1 MLQNTHIIE
10 ELLGSLDKVRP
21 ILLAQKEK
29 DAGMRSLLRR
39 MVSQLESLQN
49 IPSVNP
55 ELYKQISHMFA
66 LLLDA
71 EHGTLLKH
79 LYLDEQNKEALRM
92 LNVHIKA
99 RKTLIDAAQQDLPSA
114 LTMVRRGFDLLGKP
128 HPSCDDLTIN
138 FKRFTKHLE
147 TYLQGNTKVRL
158 EFNLLTTALKQSVQ
172 AMDNVLDE
180 VGSHSPELKEV
191 QAVLEQDLPSDP
203 EQAQTLLRK
212 ARNNILKAGDKLNH
226 ASQHVKAT
234 MTTQVEQMNEL
245 SRRLHAAEAQARND
259 PLTGLGNRRKLREFF
274 NTLHKETSTSFLMI
288 DIDHFKHINDQY
300 GHDAGDL
307 VLKKLSHLLKIA
319 ARSTD
324 MVARLGGEEFCIVLP
339 ETNLAH
345 AANLAEKIRHDI
357 ENETFQ
363 AQHGNIEVKV
373 SIGVA
378 ERHEEETIAKWLKRA
393 DTVLYQ
399 AKRSGRNQVVC
410 AK

>member
-1 MLQNTHIIE
+1 
-10 ELLGSLDKVRP
+10 
-21 ILLAQKEK
+21 
-29 DAGMRSLLRR
+29 
-39 MVSQLESLQN
+39 
-49 IPSVNP
+49 
-55 ELYKQISHMFA
+55 
-66 LLLDA
+66 
-71 EHGTLLKH
+71 
-79 LYLDEQNKEALRM
+79 
-92 LNVHIKA
+92 
-99 RKTLIDAAQQDLPSA
+99 
-114 LTMVRRGFDLLGKP
+114 
-128 HPSCDDLTIN
+128 
-138 FKRFTKHLE
+138 
-147 TYLQGNTKVRL
+147 
-158 EFNLLTTALKQSVQ
+158 
-172 AMDNVLDE
+172 
-180 VGSHSPELKEV
+180 V

-363 AQHGNIEVKV
+363 AQQGNIEVKV